1 MKFFIN
7 RILCILL
14 AALLLCF
21 FLIPLIIALFIASWD
36 TKSSGIFHQS
46 RIGKN
51 GIPFTL
57 YKLRTLQPTTNSI
70 SAFGKFLRKYKLDE
84 LPQLINILTGDMT
97 FVGPR
102 PDVPGYAD
110 ELKGEDRIILS
121 VRPGLTG
128 LASLKYRNEEYLLAK
143 QSNPVAYNDTIIW
156 PDKVRINKWY
166 VENRSLWM
174 DLKILFYTV
183 LPVEFDV
190 DAFIEEEREFKN

>member
-1 MKFFIN
+1 MKRIVESIVAMVLLVLFLLPLVLLILNLSTQTNCSPIFF
-7 RILCILL
+7 
-14 AALLLCF
+14 
-21 FLIPLIIALFIASWD
+21 
-36 TKSSGIFHQS
+36 QS

-51 GIPFTL
+51 GIPLTL
-57 YKLRTLQPTTNSI
+57 YKLRTVHPTTNSI

-84 LPQLINILTGDMT
+84 LPQLINILKGDMT

-110 ELKGEDRIILS
+110 ELKGADRIILS
-121 VRPGLTG
+121 VRPGVTG

-143 QSNPVAYNDTIIW
+143 QPNPVAYNDNVIW

-166 VENRSLWM
+166 VENRTLWM

-183 LPVEFDV
+183 VPVGLDV
-190 DAFIEEEREFKN
+190 EGFMEEEREFKN

>member
-1 MKFFIN
+1 MK
-7 RILCILL
+7 RIVENIVAMVLL
-14 AALLLCF
+14 VLFLLPLV
-21 FLIPLIIALFIASWD
+21 LLIIILSTQ
-36 TKSSGIFHQS
+36 TKGAPIFSQS

-51 GIPFTL
+51 GTPFTL
-57 YKLRTLQPTTNSI
+57 YKLRTLHPTTNSI
-70 SAFGKFLRKYKLDE
+70 STFGKFLRKYKLDE
-84 LPQLINILTGDMT
+84 LPQLINILKGDMT

-121 VRPGLTG
+121 VRPGVTG

-143 QSNPVAYNDTIIW
+143 ETDPLFYNDTVIW

-183 LPVEFDV
+183 VPVGLDV
-190 DAFIEEEREFKN
+190 EGFMEEEREFKN